1 MIFQEGNTYN
11 LEIPLTI
18 NDEEIDINDISLV
31 EFMFENIRKIY
42 GTYTENEE
50 TKTGDVTYDSALK
63 CFIVPLSQEETFS
76 LTSRDIIKYQA
87 RIKFTDNSVE
97 GTCIYNGFVQESL
110 SKEVL

>member
-1 MIFQEGNTYN
+1 MIFQEGNTYS

-18 NDEEIDINDISLV
+18 DGEDIDINDISLV

-42 GTYTENEE
+42 GTYMEDQEQI
-50 TKTGDVTYDSALK
+50 TGDVTYDSDLK

-76 LTSRDIIKYQA
+76 LSENNIIKYQA

-97 GTCIYNGFVQESL
+97 GTCVYNGFVQESL